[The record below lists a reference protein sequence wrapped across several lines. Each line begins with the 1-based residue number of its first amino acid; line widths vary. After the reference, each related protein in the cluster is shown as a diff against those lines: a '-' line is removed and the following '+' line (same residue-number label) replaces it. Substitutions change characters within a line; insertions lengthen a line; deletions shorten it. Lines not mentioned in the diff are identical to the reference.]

1 MLGPSVYPIATKFM
15 EYLAAHGKS
24 YLTYEEFQARKD
36 LFEATDILIETHN
49 ASESS
54 FTLGHNHLSDA
65 TEFERKALLGGR
77 PDLEA

>member
-36 LFEATDILIETHN
+36 LFEKTDFLISRRVSQTSGKETKDIHEN
-49 ASESS
+49 
-54 FTLGHNHLSDA
+54 
-65 TEFERKALLGGR
+65 
-77 PDLEA
+77 